1 MNETI
6 VTRDPAGARLHR
18 NTTNETIVTRETAV
32 ARLRR
37 KLIAMQEEGKSV
49 CRIAAE
55 KGLFCR
61 GFRRYGD
68 DELRFRYAATI
79 ENASQLTR
87 AELEE
92 HANAWQLARQKQEG
106 TLLCCDVQFMTYE
119 TCRAWDDFSNEELSR
134 FCTEMLGENVRV
146 TGKVSPAVL

>member
-1 MNETI
+1 MTE
-6 VTRDPAGARLHR
+6 R
-18 NTTNETIVTRETAV
+18 IVTRETAV
-32 ARLRR
+32 AHLRR
-37 KLIAMQEEGKSV
+37 KLIALQEQGKSV

-61 GFRRYGD
+61 GFRRDSD
-68 DELRFRYAATI
+68 DELRFRYAAAI
-79 ENASQLTR
+79 ENATDLTR

-92 HANAWQLARQKQEG
+92 RANAWQLARQKQEG

-134 FCTEMLGENVRV
+134 FCEEMLGEKVCV
-146 TGKVSPAVL
+146 TGKISPAVL

>member
-1 MNETI
+1 M
-6 VTRDPAGARLHR
+6 H
-18 NTTNETIVTRETAV
+18 ETIVTRETAV

-37 KLIAMQEEGKSV
+37 KLVELQEEGKSV

-55 KGLFCR
+55 KDLFCR
-61 GFRRYGD
+61 GFSRDGD
-68 DELRFRYAATI
+68 DELLFRYAATI

-92 HANAWQLARQKQEG
+92 RANAWQLARQNQEG

-134 FCTEMLGENVRV
+134 FCAEMLGEKVRV
-146 TGKVSPAVL
+146 TGKISPAAL

>member
-1 MNETI
+1 MNE
-6 VTRDPAGARLHR
+6 R
-18 NTTNETIVTRETAV
+18 IVTRETAV
-32 ARLRR
+32 AQLRR
-37 KLIAMQEEGKSV
+37 KLISLQEDGKSV

-61 GFRRYGD
+61 GFNQDSD
-68 DELRFRYAATI
+68 DELRFRYAAAI
-79 ENASQLTR
+79 KDAPDLTR

-92 HANAWQLARQKQEG
+92 RANAWQLARQKQEG

-134 FCTEMLGENVRV
+134 FCDEMLGEKVRV
-146 TGKVSPAVL
+146 TGKISPAVL